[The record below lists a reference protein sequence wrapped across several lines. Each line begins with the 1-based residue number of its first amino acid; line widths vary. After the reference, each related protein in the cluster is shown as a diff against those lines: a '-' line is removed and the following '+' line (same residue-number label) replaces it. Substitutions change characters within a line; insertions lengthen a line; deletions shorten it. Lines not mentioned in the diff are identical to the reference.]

1 MNRIAFLVLAASVA
15 QGIDLRPPCDR
26 SVLLEAPGKG
36 LWATCASKTGLDI
49 DSILVPSNEAKL
61 CSVPECVYVV
71 QKAAV
76 LTTCDDAALFAQLC
90 KSNATASLPTV
101 GPVTTNPSTVTT
113 TTSPVT
119 TATTPAQTT
128 SRPTTSLPPTGSTT
142 TASPDSTPIPTAAE
156 MAPTTS
162 QAKTNGANTFAA
174 TGIVA
179 VAIISAILI

>member
-90 KSNATASLPTV
+90 KSNATASLPVSPT
-101 GPVTTNPSTVTT
+101 TTNPSTVTT
-113 TTSPVT
+113 TTSPAT
-119 TATTPAQTT
+119 TAATPAQTT
-128 SRPTTSLPPTGSTT
+128 SQPTTSLPPTDSTT
-142 TASPDSTPIPTAAE
+142 TVSPESTPIPTAAAV
-156 MAPTTS
+156 APTTS

-174 TGIVA
+174 AGIAA
-179 VAIISAILI
+179 VAIISAIVI